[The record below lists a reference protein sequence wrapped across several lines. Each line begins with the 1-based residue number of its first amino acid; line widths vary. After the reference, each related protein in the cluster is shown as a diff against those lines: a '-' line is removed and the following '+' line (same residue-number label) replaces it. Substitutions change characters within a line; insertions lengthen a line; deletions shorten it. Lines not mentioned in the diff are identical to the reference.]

1 MVWSISSIY
10 SVTDTFFNDS
20 NTRKKVIGV
29 MTNDICSNNICSNC
43 ISTNYYGSN
52 GGVRDGNLLCSR
64 SER

>member
-1 MVWSISSIY
+1 MVWRNRYIY

-29 MTNDICSNNICSNC
+29 MTNVNRSNTICSNC
-43 ISTNYYGSN
+43 ISTNYYSSN

-64 SER
+64 SEW

>member
-29 MTNDICSNNICSNC
+29 MTNVNRSNNICSNR

-52 GGVRDGNLLCSR
+52 GGI
-64 SER
+64 EWKHIM

>member
-1 MVWSISSIY
+1 MGWRNRSIY

-29 MTNDICSNNICSNC
+29 MTNVNRSNNICSNR

-52 GGVRDGNLLCSR
+52 GGVRMDSNKK
-64 SER
+64 E

>member
-29 MTNDICSNNICSNC
+29 MTNVNRSNNICSNR
-43 ISTNYYGSN
+43 ISTNYYGIN
-52 GGVRDGNLLCSR
+52 GGVRDGNILRSR
-64 SER
+64 SEW